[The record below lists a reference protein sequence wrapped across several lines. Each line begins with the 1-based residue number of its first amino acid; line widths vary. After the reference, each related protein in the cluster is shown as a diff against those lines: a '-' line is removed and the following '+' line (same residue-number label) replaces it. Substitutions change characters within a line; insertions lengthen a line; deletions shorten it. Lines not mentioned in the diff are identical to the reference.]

1 MGNQSSN
8 NKNSNSKSPEEI
20 AIDLALK
27 GLGVVVTAA
36 GSFVVGTVGHRMS
49 ELRSRKKAKELSVEE
64 NNKEADKM

>member
-1 MGNQSSN
+1 MGNQNSSN
-8 NKNSNSKSPEEI
+8 NSKSPEEI

-27 GLGVVVTAA
+27 GLGVVATAA
-36 GSFVVGTVGHRMS
+36 GSFVVGTVGHRIS